1 MPRRT
6 IVRIPQ
12 EIGNKYRFA
21 VITGRR
27 CAQLQEDAFPK
38 VEVVVPMAKNGQAQD
53 APRLASF
60 WSNVAIKEVE
70 QDKIAWEERKVEE
83 AGDIFETPI
92 SVE

>member
-12 EIGNKYRFA
+12 EIANKYRFA

-38 VEVVVPMAKNGQAQD
+38 IDVVVPMAKNGQAQD
-53 APRLASF
+53 APKLASF
-60 WSNVAIKEVE
+60 WSNVAIQEVE
-70 QDKIAWEERKVEE
+70 QDKIAWEELKVESTE
-83 AGDIFETPI
+83 NIFETPI

>member
-12 EIGNKYRFA
+12 EIDNKYRFA

-27 CAQLQEDAFPK
+27 CAQLQEDAYPK
-38 VEVVVPMAKNGQAQD
+38 IDVVVPVAKNGQPQD

-60 WSNVAIKEVE
+60 WSNVAIQEVE

-83 AGDIFETPI
+83 PGDIFETPI
-92 SVE
+92 SIE